1 MKGFVVLAVCF
12 WPAAALAQQTYTNA
26 DLAKFQVPGA
36 YTNEDL
42 KRLAPLPVQKKAAAE
57 VPPYEAPLVA
67 TAAYQAHFDNLRAE
81 RDLLLAE
88 IQYEKDRVD
97 FSESAFAGDTRSFD
111 VRLGYRAAAA
121 VWIRDL
127 ERRVAI
133 YDAQLETISDQA
145 RKAGA
150 ELDHR

>member
-1 MKGFVVLAVCF
+1 MQKAPAVK
-12 WPAAALAQQTYTNA
+12 L
-26 DLAKFQVPGA
+26 
-36 YTNEDL
+36 
-42 KRLAPLPVQKKAAAE
+42 
-57 VPPYEAPLVA
+57 PPYEAPQPP
-67 TAAYQAHFDNLRAE
+67 TAAFQAHYDNVRAE

-111 VRLGYRAAAA
+111 VRLGYRTAAT

-133 YDAQLETISDQA
+133 YDAELEAISDVA

-150 ELDHR
+150 DLDHR